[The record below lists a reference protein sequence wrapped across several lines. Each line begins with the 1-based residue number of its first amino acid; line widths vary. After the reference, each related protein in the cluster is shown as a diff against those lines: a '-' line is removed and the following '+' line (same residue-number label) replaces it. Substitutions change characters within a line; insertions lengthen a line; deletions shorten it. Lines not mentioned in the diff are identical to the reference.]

1 MPVSSIAKRYKK
13 RLNRSPR
20 QELRKNHRHYRQGN
34 PALSHNQGEE
44 VAEEWGI
51 SEPPSKFRV
60 FS

>member
-44 VAEEWGI
+44 VAEE
-51 SEPPSKFRV
+51 
-60 FS
+60 